1 MADKKS
7 RVYQKEPDA
16 LLEKTPDELCCV
28 RGSNRECPE
37 EWRYLTDFFHR
48 KELDEE
54 YRQFRREAVVEDDPD
69 NPFPY
74 LIMPAEVKSAG

>member
-37 EWRYLTDFFHR
+37 E
-48 KELDEE
+48 
-54 YRQFRREAVVEDDPD
+54 
-69 NPFPY
+69 
-74 LIMPAEVKSAG
+74 